1 MTLADLL
8 NTLESADMLRIIKG
22 GEEMFVGYLALFAP
36 EVGHTNCKLYE
47 QYISTHSLTKRLTF
61 CRRGNRMDL

>member
-22 GEEMFVGYLALFAP
+22 GEEMFVGYLALLHRRSVTRTA
-36 EVGHTNCKLYE
+36 NSMNS
-47 QYISTHSLTKRLTF
+47 INLTRL
-61 CRRGNRMDL
+61 

>member
-22 GEEMFVGYLALFAP
+22 DEEIFVGILHYLHRRSVTRTA
-36 EVGHTNCKLYE
+36 NSMNS
-47 QYISTHSLTKRLTF
+47 INLTRL
-61 CRRGNRMDL
+61 

>member
-22 GEEMFVGYLALFAP
+22 DEKYSSGILHYLHRRSVTRTA
-36 EVGHTNCKLYE
+36 NSMNS
-47 QYISTHSLTKRLTF
+47 INLTRL
-61 CRRGNRMDL
+61 

>member
-22 GEEMFVGYLALFAP
+22 GEEMFVGYLDDSHRRSVTRTA
-36 EVGHTNCKLYE
+36 
-47 QYISTHSLTKRLTF
+47 HSMSNTKTTRS
-61 CRRGNRMDL
+61 

>member
-22 GEEMFVGYLALFAP
+22 DEEIFVGYLALFAP
-36 EVGHTNCKLYE
+36 EVGHTKTANSMNS
-47 QYISTHSLTKRLTF
+47 INLTRL
-61 CRRGNRMDL
+61 